1 MGCVNIVVA
10 GPETVTSVTSDYIS
24 LVTQSKLT
32 CMQKQEIKFDV
43 SPLGN
48 QASLMCVHLV
58 NVTYMKR
65 CACMYLANDVYHWQ

>member
-10 GPETVTSVTSDYIS
+10 GLETVTPDYIS

-43 SPLGN
+43 SPVPRAGEP
-48 QASLMCVHLV
+48 SLVPRPHPRGEGLV
-58 NVTYMKR
+58 TSG
-65 CACMYLANDVYHWQ
+65 

>member
-10 GPETVTSVTSDYIS
+10 GPETVTPDYIS

-43 SPLGN
+43 SPFPVLGN
-48 QASLMCVHLV
+48 QVSLMCVHPV

-65 CACMYLANDVYHWQ
+65 CAYMYLANDIHHWQ